1 MMREAH
7 QQQMLMMEAARAAGP
22 QHHGEPMDGQYEG
35 SFDSNSPFNL
45 SPAAAAAASE
55 LIQRFITNPG
65 EPISAD

>member
-1 MMREAH
+1 
-7 QQQMLMMEAARAAGP
+7 
-22 QHHGEPMDGQYEG
+22 MDGQYEA